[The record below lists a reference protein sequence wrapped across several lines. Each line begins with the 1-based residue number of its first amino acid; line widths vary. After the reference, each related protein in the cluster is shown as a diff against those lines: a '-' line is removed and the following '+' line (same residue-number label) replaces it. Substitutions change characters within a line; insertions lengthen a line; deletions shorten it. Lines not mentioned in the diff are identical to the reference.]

1 MKLTK
6 KKTASKPKSSK
17 AEEENSP
24 SEDAAATEDLLTSIL
39 SLGQSSDED
48 SKPNRMLS
56 LYGEIEE
63 EKCGEIAYA
72 LRYYGKT
79 SKEDSEPI
87 ELVVSTHGGSASDMF
102 AVYDT
107 IRLVREQ
114 TAVAT
119 TGIGKVMSAGVL
131 LLASGTRGHR
141 RVGRNC
147 RVMLHGVASGHAG
160 QIFNLENELDE
171 VKWTQEQYI
180 GALAKETDMTKAYI
194 KKLIERKVNVY
205 LTAKEA
211 VELGI
216 ADEVF

>member
-1 MKLTK
+1 MKLTRKKAATK
-6 KKTASKPKSSK
+6 KKSEEEAPA
-17 AEEENSP
+17 AEEVA
-24 SEDAAATEDLLTSIL
+24 DAEELLTSIISL
-39 SLGQSSDED
+39 SQAADDD
-48 SKPNRMLS
+48 SKQNRMLS
-56 LYGEIEE
+56 LFGEVEE

-87 ELVVSTHGGSASDMF
+87 EIVISTHGGSASDMF

-107 IRLVREQ
+107 VRLVRQQ
-114 TAVAT
+114 TTVAT

-141 RVGRNC
+141 RVGENC
-147 RVMLHGVASGHAG
+147 RIMLHGVASGHAG

-180 GALAKETDMTKAYI
+180 AALAKETDMTKAYI
-194 KKLIERKVNVY
+194 KKLIGRKVNVY

>member
-1 MKLTK
+1 MKLTR
-6 KKTASKPKSSK
+6 KKTATKKK
-17 AEEENSP
+17 AEEETSVA
-24 SEDAAATEDLLTSIL
+24 EEVADAEELLTSIISL
-39 SLGQSSDED
+39 SQAADDD
-48 SKPNRMLS
+48 SKQNRMLS
-56 LYGEIEE
+56 LFGEIEE

-79 SKEDSEPI
+79 SNEDSEPI
-87 ELVVSTHGGSASDMF
+87 EIVISTHGGSASDMF

-107 IRLVREQ
+107 VRLVREQ
-114 TAVAT
+114 TTVAT

-141 RVGRNC
+141 RVGENC
-147 RVMLHGVASGHAG
+147 RIMLHGVASGHAG

-180 GALAKETDMTKAYI
+180 AALAKETDMTKAYI
-194 KKLIERKVNVY
+194 KKLIGRKVNVY

>member
-1 MKLTK
+1 MKLTRKKAATK
-6 KKTASKPKSSK
+6 KKSEEEASA
-17 AEEENSP
+17 AEEVA
-24 SEDAAATEDLLTSIL
+24 DAEELLTSIISL
-39 SLGQSSDED
+39 SQAADDD
-48 SKPNRMLS
+48 SKQNRMLS
-56 LYGEIEE
+56 LFGEVEE

-87 ELVVSTHGGSASDMF
+87 EIVISTHGGSASDMF

-107 IRLVREQ
+107 VRLVRQQ
-114 TAVAT
+114 TTVAT

-141 RVGRNC
+141 RVGENC
-147 RVMLHGVASGHAG
+147 RIMLHGVASGHAG

-180 GALAKETDMTKAYI
+180 AALAKETDMTKAYI
-194 KKLIERKVNVY
+194 KKLIGRKVNVY

>member
-6 KKTASKPKSSK
+6 KKAKTANKEETALPEEASD
-17 AEEENSP
+17 AEE
-24 SEDAAATEDLLTSIL
+24 LLTSIL
-39 SLGQSSDED
+39 SIGQSSGEEA
-48 SKPNRMLS
+48 KPNRMLS
-56 LYGEIEE
+56 FYGEVDE

-72 LRYYGKT
+72 LRYYGKN

-87 ELVVSTHGGSASDMF
+87 ELIVSTHGGSASDMF

-114 TAVAT
+114 TTVAT

-131 LLASGTRGHR
+131 LLACGSRGHR
-141 RVGRNC
+141 KVGSNC
-147 RVMLHGVASGHAG
+147 RIMLHGVASGHAG

-180 GALAKETDMTKAYI
+180 DALSKETDMTKAYI
-194 KKLIERKVNVY
+194 KKLIARKVNVY

>member
-1 MKLTK
+1 MKLTR
-6 KKTASKPKSSK
+6 KKTATKKK
-17 AEEENSP
+17 AEEEAP
-24 SEDAAATEDLLTSIL
+24 ASEEIADTEELLTSIISL
-39 SLGQSSDED
+39 SQAADDD
-48 SKPNRMLS
+48 SKQNRMLS
-56 LYGEIEE
+56 LFGEIEE
-63 EKCGEIAYA
+63 ERCGEIAYA

-87 ELVVSTHGGSASDMF
+87 EIVISTHGGSASDMF

-107 IRLVREQ
+107 VRLVREQ
-114 TAVAT
+114 TTVAT
-119 TGIGKVMSAGVL
+119 TGVGKVMSAGVL

-141 RVGRNC
+141 RVGENC
-147 RVMLHGVASGHAG
+147 RIMLHGVASGHAG

-180 GALAKETDMTKAYI
+180 AALAKETDMTKAYI
-194 KKLIERKVNVY
+194 KKLIGRKVNVY

>member
-1 MKLTK
+1 MKLTRKKAATK
-6 KKTASKPKSSK
+6 KKSEEEAPA
-17 AEEENSP
+17 AEEVA
-24 SEDAAATEDLLTSIL
+24 DAEELLTSIISL
-39 SLGQSSDED
+39 SQAAEDD
-48 SKPNRMLS
+48 SKQNRMLS
-56 LYGEIEE
+56 LFGEVEE

-87 ELVVSTHGGSASDMF
+87 EIVISTHGGSASDMF

-107 IRLVREQ
+107 VRLVRQQ
-114 TAVAT
+114 TTVAT

-141 RVGRNC
+141 RVGENC
-147 RVMLHGVASGHAG
+147 RIMLHGVASGHAG

-180 GALAKETDMTKAYI
+180 AALAKETDMTKAYI
-194 KKLIERKVNVY
+194 KKLIGRKVNVY